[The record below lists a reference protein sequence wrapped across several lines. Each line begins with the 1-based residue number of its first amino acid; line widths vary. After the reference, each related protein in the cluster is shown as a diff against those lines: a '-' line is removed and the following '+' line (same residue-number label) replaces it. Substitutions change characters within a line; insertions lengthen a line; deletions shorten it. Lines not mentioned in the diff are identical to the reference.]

1 MNGLS
6 ADQVAVFLAVV
17 EHGTFAGAAKA
28 LRRAQSA
35 VTYAIKRLEEAVG
48 EPLFDRTEYRPA
60 LTPAGRALL
69 PNARRIADAVAAFQ
83 ARAASLSQGLEAEVS
98 IVVDAVFP
106 MQRVS
111 DALRAFSE
119 AFPTVTT
126 QLHVESYA
134 RAVDLLTDDTCV
146 LGLLNEQSCAQTATP
161 LAIHPL
167 CVVELVPVVSPRHP
181 LSAIASPAP
190 VEELRGHIRL
200 VLGARPSPEGAG
212 AAAASTYYGTLWYVS
227 DVAAKRDLL
236 LSAVGWGIMPLHMVE
251 DDLAAGRLVR
261 MQPEW
266 TDYPAQTGGQG
277 QHFVSMCGAY
287 RSGRALGP
295 AASWLLDLFARRK

>member
-6 ADQVAVFLAVV
+6 ADQVAVFLAIV

-28 LRRAQSA
+28 LKRAQSA
-35 VTYAIKRLEEAVG
+35 VTYAVKRLEETVG
-48 EPLFDRTEYRPA
+48 EPLFDRTEYRPV

-98 IVVDAVFP
+98 IVVDAIFP
-106 MQRVS
+106 MQKVS
-111 DALRAFSE
+111 DVLRAFSE
-119 AFPTVTT
+119 TFPTVTT

-134 RAVDLLTDDTCV
+134 RAADLLMDDTCV
-146 LGLLNEQSCAQTATP
+146 LGLLNEQSCAQSAAP

-181 LSAIASPAP
+181 LSAVASPAP

-200 VLGARPSPEGAG
+200 VLGARPLPGSPG
-212 AAAASTYYGTLWYVS
+212 AAAAAAYYGTLWFVS

-261 MQPEW
+261 IQPEW
-266 TDYPAQTGGQG
+266 TDYPVQTGGRG
-277 QHFVSMCGAY
+277 QHFVSMCGVY

-295 AASWLLDLFARRK
+295 AASWLLDQFARQA